1 MDKEQVLKVK
11 ELIEYGFHLGDI
23 AKEFQIPIEQLEEL
37 KRQIEEEK
45 QAVTNKQVQKEP
57 QNEKTENSNTE
68 LKNEQEKGKEKLRSR
83 KEIQAM
89 VKRYEEIFGDSTKKT
104 QSKTEERELSE
115 EELENAIQKMNLLME
130 RLKNRGNLP
139 VDAKKVELDKVI
151 SAYKKLIEDDIMKKA
166 DRAKSVE
173 ELKKLSQKV
182 PAQIYNVGFGYVQS
196 RIVKIQQQV
205 LMNNIRNNIPERI
218 EKIIADIA
226 SGEIDIQHAREVIEE
241 EARRKVENSNGSKF
255 KLTIDGQRRQI
266 LTQIHT
272 ALKEKADKYVIKSS
286 TQAINDLTQLGETNQ
301 IQAVNIVTQNL
312 CGRKEYGRAL
322 AICDMSY
329 KNLDEEGVRQIRLLK
344 RQVKAAKLGD
354 LAQRMLTGTK
364 SIEEREAEYENLKTA
379 MKLEGIN
386 ASQIPIGK
394 VNNGTVYL
402 NKIWDDQRQR

>member
-1 MDKEQVLKVK
+1 MDKEQVLEVK
-11 ELIEYGFHLGDI
+11 ELIEYGFSLESI
-23 AKEFQIPIEQLEEL
+23 ATGIQIPIEELKEL

-45 QAVTNKQVQKEP
+45 QAKANKQPQKET
-57 QNEKTENSNTE
+57 EKTKIK
-68 LKNEQEKGKEKLRSR
+68 LEQEKNEEKSKSR

-89 VKRYEEIFGDSTKKT
+89 VKKYEEIFGDSTKKT

-139 VDAKKVELDKVI
+139 IDAKKVELEKVI
-151 SAYKKLIEDDIMKKA
+151 NAYKKLIEDDIMKKA

-182 PAQIYNVGFGYVQS
+182 PAQTYNVGFGHVQS

-218 EKIIADIA
+218 GKIIADIA
-226 SGEIDIQHAREVIEE
+226 NGEIDIQHAREVIEE
-241 EARRKVENSNGSKF
+241 EARRRVENSNGSKF
-255 KLTIDGQRRQI
+255 KLTLDGQRRQI

-286 TQAINDLTQLGETNQ
+286 TQAINDLTQLGETSQ

-312 CGRKEYGRAL
+312 CGRKEYSRAL
-322 AICDMSY
+322 AICDMSC
-329 KNLDEEGVRQIRLLK
+329 KNLNEEGVRQIRLLK
-344 RQVKAAKLGD
+344 RQIKSAKFGD
-354 LAQRMLTGTK
+354 LAQKMLTGTK
-364 SIEEREAEYENLKTA
+364 SIEEREAEYESLKTA
-379 MKLEGIN
+379 MKVEDIKP
-386 ASQIPIGK
+386 SQIPIGK
-394 VNNGTVYL
+394 INNGSVTVYL
-402 NKIWDDQRQR
+402 NKIWDDQKQR